1 MEGLQQAVL
10 AQLSLESLLLR
21 RAEGR
26 EGLLDFLAP
35 VGPRTG
41 LRLVV
46 KPFPSWLAIQ
56 CEVRAP
62 KRRRDDAMGGLLL
75 SLHMNYKLPRG
86 LLNLV
91 GEKGEPQDGT
101 APQLSSSI

>member
-46 KPFPSWLAIQ
+46 KPFPSWLAILCQ
-56 CEVRAP
+56 RS
-62 KRRRDDAMGGLLL
+62 GLPNVDETMQWVAFCYLC
-75 SLHMNYKLPRG
+75 
-86 LLNLV
+86 
-91 GEKGEPQDGT
+91 
-101 APQLSSSI
+101 I